1 MRDWYPEFVSNIG
14 PRANA
19 LIGAINKLERRRTVR
34 YNLCLPLVFEWTDA
48 GGILIQEP
56 GFTRDIS
63 TGGLYVTCAKSPP
76 INSTVSLRI
85 ALPANKEI
93 LPSSLRLEATA
104 KVIRLASAGEAG
116 GFAAVGE
123 LAKQQGNQKRDI
135 HVVKN

>member
-1 MRDWYPEFVSNIG
+1 M
-14 PRANA
+14 
-19 LIGAINKLERRRTVR
+19 
-34 YNLCLPLVFEWTDA
+34 FEWTDE
-48 GGILIQEP
+48 GGTLIQEP

-76 INSTVSLRI
+76 VNVTVNLRI

-135 HVVKN
+135 HFVRN